1 MSSVSV
7 TDKASFH
14 TSDLTSLTNSSPIV
28 TSTGRHAM
36 RDGMVAVVEEHVP
49 SRRRNDAL
57 RGKRGR
63 RGWGWGSAGEE

>member
-36 RDGMVAVVEEHVP
+36 RDRMVAVVEEHVP

-57 RGKRGR
+57 RGEKGAARVGVGQCR
-63 RGWGWGSAGEE
+63 